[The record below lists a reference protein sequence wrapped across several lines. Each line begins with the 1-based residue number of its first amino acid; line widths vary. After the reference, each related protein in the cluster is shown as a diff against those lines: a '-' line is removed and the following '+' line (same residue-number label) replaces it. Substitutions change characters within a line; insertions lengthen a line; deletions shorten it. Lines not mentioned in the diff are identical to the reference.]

1 MESAA
6 FDIDNLPPAITVT
19 AVRREGGRTTIA
31 FDVRDDHSAVQRVEY
46 SLDGDRWMPVYPK
59 DGIAD
64 SRTEQFEL
72 SLTEDPGSRGVVLRA
87 ADALNNVSS
96 ARGDVQPP
104 AASGGR

>member
-1 MESAA
+1 
-6 FDIDNLPPAITVT
+6 
-19 AVRREGGRTTIA
+19 
-31 FDVRDDHSAVQRVEY
+31 
-46 SLDGDRWMPVYPK
+46 MPVYPK

-72 SLTEDPGSRGVVLRA
+72 TLIEDPGSRGVVLRA

-96 ARGDVQPP
+96 TRGDAAP